1 MNAIPNLPTAAS
13 PATTAVPMATL
24 RVVAGDVAAVP
35 VGELLKAVVAK
46 VAGGQAEVN
55 VGGQTVTVRPPA
67 GLQPGNEIVV
77 RVPIPPAS
85 QPPSTA
91 PTLELLGRA
100 PPSEGAPTA
109 TATKPAVVQSTPP
122 AVLPQQPAAA
132 PKVPERPEPPAK
144 WPDLKIADVVTRTPD
159 GRVQVRID
167 GKPLVATPSE
177 PLVPGGRYVVR
188 VETTATGTI
197 LRPPLTDAPETPVA
211 VATALLR
218 TALPPDLG
226 ATAKP
231 LLAELA
237 APVPA
242 PTPAVRASVQSAA
255 GEVREAVRSFLPDTP
270 RPLMAVELRSL
281 VENGGPHF
289 EAKLARSVAVGTE
302 VEPTPNALPAT
313 RPADGDAPTPDL
325 KGGLLKLLSAAQSL
339 GEAATAYPVA
349 RTVLDGIES
358 QQAVHTLAQQ
368 TGTPYFL
375 QIPFPD
381 GDHWRTAQLSLE
393 PDRSPDGETASSPRG
408 FRVMMHV
415 PMRELGDAWIDA
427 GLGGGRFRAVVY
439 LDSPAARD
447 LARAEMTGLHDE
459 LRAGGFA
466 DVSLEVRAVG
476 ELTGPQRERAAA
488 VRAGRPLS
496 ATVLDAR
503 A

>member
-1 MNAIPNLPTAAS
+1 MNAIPNLPPAS
-13 PATTAVPMATL
+13 GPAPAAVPMATL

-35 VGELLKAVVAK
+35 VGELLKAVVTK

-55 VGGQTVTVRPPA
+55 IGGKTVTVRPPG

-77 RVPIPPAS
+77 RVPVPPAS
-85 QPPSTA
+85 QPPNAA
-91 PTLELLGRA
+91 PTLELIGRA
-100 PPSEGAPTA
+100 PPPEAAPTA
-109 TATKPAVVQSTPP
+109 PATKPAVVHSTP
-122 AVLPQQPAAA
+122 AALPQSAS
-132 PKVPERPEPPAK
+132 PKVSERPEPGAK
-144 WPDLKIADVVTRTPD
+144 LPDLKIADVVARTPD

-167 GKPLVATPSE
+167 GQPVTATSSE
-177 PLVPGGRYVVR
+177 PLAPGGRYVVR
-188 VETTATGTI
+188 VESTPTGI
-197 LRPPLTDAPETPVA
+197 VLRPPPADAPETAVA

-218 TALPPDLG
+218 TARPPDLG
-226 ATAKP
+226 ATGKP

-242 PTPAVRASVQSAA
+242 PTPAARTAVQSAV
-255 GEVREAVRSFLPDTP
+255 GEVREAVRSFLPETP
-270 RPLMAVELRSL
+270 RPLTAVELRSL
-281 VENGGPHF
+281 VENAGPHF
-289 EAKLARSVAVGTE
+289 EAKLARSLASDTD

-313 RPADGDAPTPDL
+313 GSSEGDAPTPDL

-381 GDHWRTAQLSLE
+381 GENWRTAQLSLE
-393 PDRSPDGETASSPRG
+393 SDRAPNGETASSPRG

-427 GLGGGRFRAVVY
+427 GLGSGRLRAVVY
-439 LDSPAARD
+439 LDSPTARD

-466 DVSLEVRAVG
+466 DVSLEVRAAG

-496 ATVLDAR
+496 ASVLDAR